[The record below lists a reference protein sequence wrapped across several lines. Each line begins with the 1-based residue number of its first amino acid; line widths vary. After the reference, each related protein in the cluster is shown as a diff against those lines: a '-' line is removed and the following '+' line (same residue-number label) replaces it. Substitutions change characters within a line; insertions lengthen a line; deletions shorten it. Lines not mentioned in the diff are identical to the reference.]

1 MSTETSSNEEIT
13 PEVAW
18 KVLTAFFQEEVLGFD
33 LFWNEDGGH
42 ININDP
48 LELLWSES
56 PLSVAVAKAANN
68 L

>member
-1 MSTETSSNEEIT
+1 MSTENSSNEEIT
-13 PEVAW
+13 PEVAR

-33 LFWNEDGGH
+33 LFWNSDGGH

-56 PLSVAVAKAANN
+56 PLSVAVAKVANN